1 MGRAVAVYTGLRLLL
16 FAGTYVVLRVAGLR
30 GLLALAAALLISS
43 IASPFAL
50 RRHREAVAAQ
60 LAARHERRQA
70 ERDRLRGM
78 LDG

>member
-1 MGRAVAVYTGLRLLL
+1 MAVYTGLRLLL
-16 FAGTYVVLRVAGLR
+16 FAGVYVVLRVAGLR

-50 RRHREAVAAQ
+50 RRQREAVAAQ